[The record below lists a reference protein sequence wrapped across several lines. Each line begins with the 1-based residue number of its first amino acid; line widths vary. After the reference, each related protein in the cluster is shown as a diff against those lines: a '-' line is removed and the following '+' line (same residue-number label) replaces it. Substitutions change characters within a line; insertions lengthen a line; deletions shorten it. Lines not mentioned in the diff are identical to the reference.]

1 MTTNEAIHALRL
13 IQPGNLSNTQKDAID
28 VAIVALQLQDGN
40 LYLDSVKQ
48 SFQIQNAGT
57 VNM

>member
-1 MTTNEAIHALRL
+1 M
-13 IQPGNLSNTQKDAID
+13 
-28 VAIVALQLQDGN
+28 AIVALQLQDGN